1 MNSNLF
7 VFNPENDMALA
18 DGKPGYTPPA
28 QIQQMRRE
36 LWWLPEWWAEDG
48 DIVWNGEDK
57 LNLSDDI
64 RIQPW
69 GWSPA
74 ICHQLRQAG
83 VQESFLPSAERL
95 EHIRQL
101 SHRQTA
107 VSLLQEL
114 HKQLPLDGHLAGEST
129 LCHTM
134 EEVEE
139 ATDKYGEAI
148 LKSPWSSS
156 GRGVRRSISEFII
169 HNSQCTI
176 NNSQFRIQNSQLDNQ
191 NSEFNKEDS
200 ECNKQDSEINKQDSK
215 LSSLEADKG
224 WINRIIRS
232 QGSIVVERFL
242 HKVADFAL
250 EFWLDGKGG
259 VEFRGLSLFYTNERG
274 AYLGNWVAP
283 EGQKLAWLAQYIPL
297 PYLQEIR
304 RWWEERL
311 SHFDYSG
318 PVGIDMMLA
327 QEGICPC
334 IEVNWRMTM
343 GLVSCM
349 VAAQGR
355 YGRMV
360 VEYIY
365 GHYSAEVEPF
375 GG

>member
-1 MNSNLF
+1 MKSEEVIHKNTPPKGGRGGSLF
-7 VFNPENDMALA
+7 IFNPENDMALA

-36 LWWLPEWWAEDG
+36 LWWLPRWWAEED
-48 DIVWNGEDK
+48 DIVWNGEDR
-57 LNLSDDI
+57 LSLSDDT
-64 RIQPW
+64 RILPW

-74 ICHQLRQAG
+74 LCHQLRQGG
-83 VQESFLPSAERL
+83 VQESLLPSAERL

-107 VSLLQEL
+107 VALLQEL
-114 HKQLPLDGHLAGEST
+114 REQLPLDGHFAGEST
-129 LCHTM
+129 ICHTI
-134 EEVEE
+134 EEVGE
-139 ATDKYGEAI
+139 AVNKYGDAM

-156 GRGVRRSISEFII
+156 GRGIRQV
-169 HNSQCTI
+169 N
-176 NNSQFRIQNSQLDNQ
+176 IQNP
-191 NSEFNKEDS
+191 E
-200 ECNKQDSEINKQDSK
+200 
-215 LSSLEADKG
+215 LSSLRGSEG
-224 WINRIIRS
+224 WIKRIIKQ
-232 QGSIVVERFL
+232 QGSIVVERLL

-250 EFWLDGKGG
+250 EFWLDGNGS
-259 VEFRGLSLFYTNERG
+259 VEFRSLSLFYTNEKG

-297 PYLQEIR
+297 QYLQEIR
-304 RWWEERL
+304 KWWEERL

-343 GLVSCM
+343 GLVSCL
-349 VAAQGR
+349 VAEQGR

-365 GHYSAEVEPF
+365 GHYSAEVEAF
-375 GG
+375 S